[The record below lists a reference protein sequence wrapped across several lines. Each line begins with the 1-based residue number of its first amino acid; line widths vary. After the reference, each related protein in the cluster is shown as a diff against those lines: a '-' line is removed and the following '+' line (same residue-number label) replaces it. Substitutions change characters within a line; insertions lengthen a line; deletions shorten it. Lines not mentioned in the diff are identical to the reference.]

1 MRNMTIK
8 GIKNHEREPEFVR
21 PHPLV
26 TLVCLG
32 GIGYA
37 LPAIAWRPDLLPPPD
52 FAFGLGEF
60 MLFLAEDYRQGDL
73 KALDVVPSF
82 AN

>member
-1 MRNMTIK
+1 MRGDVKKTD
-8 GIKNHEREPEFVR
+8 EEPEFVF
-21 PHPLV
+21 PHPLA

-52 FAFGLGEF
+52 FAFGSGEF
-60 MLFLAEDYRQGDL
+60 LQLLAEDYR
-73 KALDVVPSF
+73 VVDSDILIKSAGLF
-82 AN
+82 S